1 MFLLDKKHKLFYF
14 CFCKNDLLMRT
25 IELDVRPKR
34 NQRPQWMDSL
44 EKNWFRILILT
55 MVLHIFFNK
64 DISIQFNMNAA
75 GQIGEPLV
83 IQPIGYEN
91 HHQQKV
97 SVTPVSQR
105 SSSQT
110 KAKMVVPPE
119 ANNFSNLGF
128 ILNPDYARRK
138 KIDRRIVRQ
147 KLENCQ
153 AYIKTYEPIARKER
167 EKYGI
172 PVSIT
177 LAQGLLESNA
187 GDSRLAGES
196 NNHFGIK
203 CRTKCLGCTCRN
215 YSDDDIYDMFRVFES
230 TWESFREH
238 SILLSSN
245 RYKHLKKLSAHDYK
259 KWAHGLKKAGY
270 ATDKRYA
277 EKLIRIIEELD
288 LDRFDRV
295 G

>member
-1 MFLLDKKHKLFYF
+1 
-14 CFCKNDLLMRT
+14 MRT
-25 IELDVRPKR
+25 IEFDVRSQR
-34 NQRPQWMDSL
+34 NQRPQWVNNL
-44 EKNWFRILILT
+44 EKNWFRILILA
-55 MVLHIFFNK
+55 VALHVFFNK

-75 GQIGEPLV
+75 GQVGEALV
-83 IQPIGYEN
+83 IQPVSYEKN
-91 HHQQKV
+91 QQQKV
-97 SVTPVSQR
+97 SVTPVSKR
-105 SSSQT
+105 SSSHKEKKKT
-110 KAKMVVPPE
+110 VPPE

-138 KIDRRIVRQ
+138 KIDRRIVQQ

-153 AYIKTYEPIARKER
+153 AYIKAYEPIARKER
-167 EKYGI
+167 EKYDI

-187 GDSRLAGES
+187 GDSRLAKES

-238 SILLSSN
+238 SILLSGN
-245 RYKHLKKLSAHDYK
+245 RYKHLKKLPARDYK
-259 KWAHGLKKAGY
+259 NWAHGLKKAGY